1 MCTCD
6 LCRTI
11 ARDQHEVD
19 HHPAVK
25 EFVEQF
31 LTPMSGT
38 NRAWMVRGIKQGR
51 QGYELVLE
59 RVDILAIH

>member
-6 LCRTI
+6 FCSMI

-19 HHPAVK
+19 SHPAVL
-25 EFVEQF
+25 EFVEQV

-38 NRAWMVRGIKQGR
+38 NRAWMVRGIAQG
-51 QGYELVLE
+51 QGGYELVLE